1 MIDRYDSRSVS
12 QNAVND
18 EVMKNDP
25 GGWLMRYHNFILTLW
40 QDGEPQANAPPV
52 WRFSLEYPS
61 TGERH
66 GFKHTDELLR
76 FIHQWTD
83 GPSSGGFPF
92 EELSDSRFSKTAYRG
107 GSSMERQIINPWTWQ
122 DEFGYVQANLVS
134 GAQRT
139 LYCSGQAANDASGAA
154 VLAGDIRGQIGLALD
169 NLETVLSAAG
179 FSFADIVRLNIFTTD
194 VDQFFANYDAFIGR
208 LAEAGCRHTGSLIGV
223 ARLAFPEMMVEIEAT
238 AVA

>member
-1 MIDRYDSRSVS
+1 
-12 QNAVND
+12 
-18 EVMKNDP
+18 
-25 GGWLMRYHNFILTLW
+25 
-40 QDGEPQANAPPV
+40 
-52 WRFSLEYPS
+52 
-61 TGERH
+61 
-66 GFKHTDELLR
+66 
-76 FIHQWTD
+76 
-83 GPSSGGFPF
+83 
-92 EELSDSRFSKTAYRG
+92 
-107 GSSMERQIINPWTWQ
+107 MERQIINPWTWQ

-179 FSFADIVRLNIFTTD
+179 FSLADIVRLNIFTTD
-194 VDQFFANYDAFIGR
+194 VDQFFANYDTFIGR

-223 ARLAFPEMMVEIEAT
+223 VRLAFPEMMVEIEAT